1 MLPASLNRIKYS
13 LSRKHAIASLRPRIL
28 HGDLQAGGQM
38 AQGYC
43 GRHFVH
49 VLAAWA
55 TRSSENL
62 FELGLQDTELSHPL
76 LNRPAHRHAWRAYR
90 GAMFSRP

>member
-1 MLPASLNRIKYS
+1 MSSASLNRIKYS
-13 LSRKHAIASLRPRIL
+13 LSREQAIARLRPRIL
-28 HGDLQAGGQM
+28 HSDLQAGGQM
-38 AQGYC
+38 AQGYR
-43 GRHFVH
+43 GRYFVH

-62 FELGLQDTELSHPL
+62 FELGLQDAELSHPL
-76 LNRPAHRHAWRAYR
+76 LNRPAHRHTWRAYR